1 MNMKTS
7 HIKNVVLYA
16 KNFYRH
22 TDDVVKD
29 MQRFMQMDGH
39 SYKSI
44 NTPEKVWKVMRQDY
58 LDWIN
63 SLADM
68 PNYLVDYPYL
78 LNDVDDGVSWAD
90 GVTAHIWHILIIYS
104 GSYIPMNAKY
114 LGYPKYDQY
123 HMPQFNTDACLFDR
137 TKSFE
142 DWNKAAKDFLDVS
155 QEDHFDEYMNILME
169 KYPFERLARIFN
181 EMGDHT
187 SEGELQDELWDLY
200 TKFMDENTTGDGS
213 VTLGFF
219 NLQSTH
225 FYLSVNGEYGGAD
238 FSVEAIFTDA
248 IYTIPGKLSVDNISK
263 LFKMAEADNQLLADY
278 EAYAKKT
285 NEVFDNMG
293 FHSINEEH
301 TKAEYAID
309 TISSMCKEI
318 EENYVGHYDNLDK
331 YGKLDVKTG
340 YFQFNVKVN
349 EDNIE
354 LRVQLTH
361 IFDCSIMEQELRT
374 SFSICIA
381 GKKY

>member
-1 MNMKTS
+1 MKTS

-39 SYKSI
+39 PYKSI
-44 NTPEKVWKVMRQDY
+44 NTPEKVWKIMRQDY
-58 LDWIN
+58 LEWIN

-68 PNYLVDYPYL
+68 PNYKDEYQYL
-78 LNDVDDGVSWAD
+78 LKDVDDVVRWAD
-90 GVTAHIWHILIIYS
+90 GVEAHIWHILIVYNN
-104 GSYIPMNAKY
+104 SYIPMNAKY

-123 HMPQFNTDACLFDR
+123 HMPQFNINKHLFDR

-155 QEDHFDEYMNILME
+155 QEDRCDEYMNILME
-169 KYPFERLARIFN
+169 KYPFEELARIFN

-200 TKFMDENTTGDGS
+200 TNFMDENITGDGS
-213 VTLGFF
+213 ITPKYF
-219 NLQSTH
+219 NLYSEH
-225 FYLSVNGEYGGAD
+225 FYLRVNAEHGGAD
-238 FSVEAIFTDA
+238 FSVDAIFTGA
-248 IYTIPGKLSVDNISK
+248 TYTIPGKLSIDKVSQ
-263 LFKMAEADNQLLADY
+263 LFKMAETDIQLLNDY
-278 EAYAKKT
+278 EAYTKKT
-285 NEVFDNMG
+285 NEIFDNSG
-293 FHSINEEH
+293 FHSIKEEH
-301 TKAEYAID
+301 TKIEYAID
-309 TISSMCKEI
+309 TISSMRKEI
-318 EENYVGHYDNLDK
+318 EENYVGHYDNLVNN
-331 YGKLDVKTG
+331 GKLDIETG

-354 LRVQLTH
+354 LNVQMIH
-361 IFDCSIMEQELRT
+361 IFDCSIMEQDLQT
-374 SFSICIA
+374 TMSISTA

>member
-1 MNMKTS
+1 MKTS

-58 LDWIN
+58 LEWVN

-68 PNYLVDYPYL
+68 PNYEDEYRYL
-78 LNDVDDGVSWAD
+78 LKDIDEVVSWAD
-90 GVTAHIWHILIIYS
+90 GIEAHIWHILIIYNN
-104 GSYIPMNAKY
+104 SYIPMNAKY

-123 HMPQFNTDACLFDR
+123 HMPQFNINERLFDR

-155 QEDHFDEYMNILME
+155 QEDHCDEYMNILME
-169 KYPFERLARIFN
+169 KYPFEELARIFN

-187 SEGELQDELWDLY
+187 SESALQDELWDLY
-200 TKFMDENTTGDGS
+200 TNFMDGNTIGDGS
-213 VTLGFF
+213 VTPGYF
-219 NLQSTH
+219 NLYSEH
-225 FYLSVNGEYGGAD
+225 FYLRANTEHGGAD
-238 FSVEAIFTDA
+238 FTVEAIFTDA
-248 IYTIPGKLSVDNISK
+248 TYTIPGKLSIDKVSQ
-263 LFKMAEADNQLLADY
+263 LFKMAEADNQLLTDF
-278 EAYAKKT
+278 EAYAEKT

-293 FHSINEEH
+293 FYSIKEEH
-301 TKAEYAID
+301 TQADYAID
-309 TISSMCKEI
+309 NICSMRKEI
-318 EENYVGHYDNLDK
+318 EENYVGLYD
-331 YGKLDVKTG
+331 KLVNKGELGISTG
-340 YFQFNVKVN
+340 YFLFNVKVN

-354 LRVQLTH
+354 LNIQMNH

-374 SFSICIA
+374 SGSIGIA

>member
-22 TDDVVKD
+22 TDNVIKD

-58 LDWIN
+58 LEWIN

-68 PNYLVDYPYL
+68 PNYADEYQYL
-78 LNDVDDGVSWAD
+78 LKDVDNVVLWAD
-90 GVTAHIWHILIIYS
+90 GIEAHIWHILIIYS
-104 GSYIPMNAKY
+104 NSYIPMSSKY

-123 HMPQFNTDACLFDR
+123 HMPQFNIDARLFDR

-142 DWNKAAKDFLDVS
+142 DWNKAAKDFLDIS
-155 QEDHFDEYMNILME
+155 QEERCDEYMNILME
-169 KYPFERLARIFN
+169 KYPFEELACIFN
-181 EMGDHT
+181 EMGDDT
-187 SEGELQDELWDLY
+187 SEDDLQDELWDLY
-200 TKFMDENTTGDGS
+200 TNFMNENTTGDGA
-213 VTLGFF
+213 VIPGYF
-219 NLQSTH
+219 NLYSTH
-225 FYLSVNGEYGGAD
+225 FYLRANTEHYGAD
-238 FSVEAIFTDA
+238 FSVEAIFTEVT
-248 IYTIPGKLSVDNISK
+248 YTILGKLSIDKVSQ
-263 LFKMAEADNQLLADY
+263 LFKMAETDEQLLSDY

-285 NEVFDNMG
+285 NEVFENMG
-293 FHSINEEH
+293 FHSIKEDH
-301 TKAEYAID
+301 TDAAHAID
-309 TISSMCKEI
+309 TISSIRKEI
-318 EENYVGHYDNLDK
+318 EENYVSHYDNLVK
-331 YGKLDVKTG
+331 NGKLNIGTG

-354 LRVQLTH
+354 LNVQMTH
-361 IFDCSIMEQELRT
+361 IFDCSIMEQDLR
-374 SFSICIA
+374 SSMSICTA

>member
-1 MNMKTS
+1 MKTS

-44 NTPEKVWKVMRQDY
+44 NTPEKVWKIMRQDY
-58 LDWIN
+58 LEWVN

-68 PNYLVDYPYL
+68 PNYADEYQHL
-78 LNDVDDGVSWAD
+78 LKDVDNVVRWAD
-90 GVTAHIWHILIIYS
+90 GIEAHIWHILIIYNN
-104 GSYIPMNAKY
+104 SYIPMNAKY

-123 HMPQFNTDACLFDR
+123 HMPQFNIDIRLFDR

-155 QEDHFDEYMNILME
+155 QEDHCDEYMNILME
-169 KYPFERLARIFN
+169 KYPFEELARIFN

-187 SEGELQDELWDLY
+187 SEGALQDELWDLY
-200 TKFMDENTTGDGS
+200 TNFMDENTIGDGT
-213 VTLGFF
+213 VTPGVF
-219 NLQSTH
+219 NLYSEH
-225 FYLSVNGEYGGAD
+225 FSLDINAEHGGAD
-238 FSVEAIFTDA
+238 FSVEAIFVDA
-248 IYTIPGKLSVDNISK
+248 IYTIPGKLSVDKVSQ
-263 LFKMAEADNQLLADY
+263 LFKMAETDNRLLADY

-285 NEVFDNMG
+285 NEVFDNSG
-293 FHSINEEH
+293 DYSIREDH
-301 TKAEYAID
+301 TMSEYAID
-309 TISSMCKEI
+309 TISSMRKEI
-318 EENYVGHYDNLDK
+318 EENYAGLYDNLVNR
-331 YGKLDVKTG
+331 GKLSVGTG
-340 YFQFNVKVN
+340 YFTFNVKVN

-354 LRVQLTH
+354 LHVQLSH
-361 IFDCSIMEQELRT
+361 IFSCSIMEQDLQT
-374 SFSICIA
+374 SMSIGID

>member
-1 MNMKTS
+1 MKTS

-78 LNDVDDGVSWAD
+78 LNDIDDGVSWAD
-90 GVTAHIWHILIIYS
+90 GVAAHIWHILIIYS

-123 HMPQFNTDACLFDR
+123 HMPQFNIDACLFDR

-155 QEDHFDEYMNILME
+155 QEDRCVEYMNILME

-181 EMGDHT
+181 EIGDHT

-225 FYLSVNGEYGGAD
+225 FYLSINGEYGGAD

-248 IYTIPGKLSVDNISK
+248 IYTIPGKLSVDNISQ

-309 TISSMCKEI
+309 IISSMRKEI

>member
-58 LDWIN
+58 LEWVN

-68 PNYLVDYPYL
+68 PNYKDEYEHL
-78 LNDVDDGVSWAD
+78 LKDVDSVVRWAD
-90 GVTAHIWHILIIYS
+90 GVETHIWHVLIIYNN
-104 GSYIPMNAKY
+104 SYIPMNAKY

-123 HMPQFNTDACLFDR
+123 HMPQFNIDTCLFNR
-137 TKSFE
+137 TKSFD

-155 QEDHFDEYMNILME
+155 QEDRCDEYMNILME
-169 KYPFERLARIFN
+169 KYPFEKLAHIFN
-181 EMGDHT
+181 KMGVHT
-187 SEGELQDELWDLY
+187 SEGDLQDELWDLY
-200 TKFMDENTTGDGS
+200 TNFMDENTTGDGS
-213 VTLGFF
+213 ITPGYF
-219 NLQSTH
+219 NLYSTH
-225 FYLSVNGEYGGAD
+225 FYLNVNTRHGGAD
-238 FSVEAIFTDA
+238 FTVEAIFADA
-248 IYTIPGKLSVDNISK
+248 TYTIPGKLSVDKVSQ
-263 LFKMAEADNQLLADY
+263 LFKMTESDNQLLADY

-285 NEVFDNMG
+285 NEVFDNYG
-293 FHSINEEH
+293 FHSINENN
-301 TKAEYAID
+301 TKAESAID
-309 TISSMCKEI
+309 TISTMRKEI
-318 EENYVGHYDNLDK
+318 EKNYGGLYDNLVNNR
-331 YGKLDVKTG
+331 KLGIGTG
-340 YFQFNVKVN
+340 YFMFNVKVN

-354 LRVQLTH
+354 LHVQMTH
-361 IFDCSIMEQELRT
+361 IFECSIMEQDLQTMSR
-374 SFSICIA
+374 SVS

>member
-1 MNMKTS
+1 MKTS

-44 NTPEKVWKVMRQDY
+44 NTPEKVWKAMRKDY
-58 LDWIN
+58 LEWVN

-68 PNYLVDYPYL
+68 PNYKDEYQYL
-78 LNDVDDGVSWAD
+78 LKGVDDDVRWAD
-90 GVTAHIWHILIIYS
+90 GVNAHIWHILITYS
-104 GSYIPMNAKY
+104 NSYIPMNAKY

-123 HMPQFNTDACLFDR
+123 HMPQFNIDERLFDR

-155 QEDHFDEYMNILME
+155 QEDHCDEYMNILME
-169 KYPFERLARIFN
+169 KYPFEKLARIFN

-225 FYLSVNGEYGGAD
+225 FYLSINGEYGGAD

-248 IYTIPGKLSVDNISK
+248 IYTIPGKLSVDNISQ

-309 TISSMCKEI
+309 IISSMRKEI